1 MMSYLLNNSFRK
13 VKSKRGKG
21 RSKMENFTDVKCPT
35 SFRISHFLYT
45 SYYSFHLGM
54 YYEQESFTEHKKK
67 LLAIGDMAQQ
77 LKALDILA
85 ENQGFAS
92 RIHLVTHTQVQLQF
106 QGTPHSF
113 CRLCTPWHIYIC
125 AAKMPKY
132 ELKIKEILKE
142 LHNQNI
148 IKNINHIQPRIL
160 FYCFIVRAIPCFK
173 LKFVVSIESSSSFS
187 RTYKSILLS
196 AYVLYCF
203 VVWGIYVLQIIVFSY
218 GFKVFIY
225 L

>member
-1 MMSYLLNNSFRK
+1 
-13 VKSKRGKG
+13 
-21 RSKMENFTDVKCPT
+21 
-35 SFRISHFLYT
+35 
-45 SYYSFHLGM
+45 
-54 YYEQESFTEHKKK
+54 
-67 LLAIGDMAQQ
+67 MAQQ

-85 ENQGFAS
+85 ENQGFAP
-92 RIHLVTHTQVQLQF
+92 RIHLVAHTQVQLQF
-106 QGTPHSF
+106 QGTPRSF

-160 FYCFIVRAIPCFK
+160 FYCFIVRAILYFK

-203 VVWGIYVLQIIVFSY
+203 VVWGILCILDYCFQLWF
-218 GFKVFIY
+218 
-225 L
+225 